1 MNGLGQITEKGVT
14 EIDKDSNGSV
24 VTISYK
30 IKFIDSA
37 KFIATSLSNLFDNLT
52 EEIHKRKC
60 KDCDCFFFIFFEY
73 ESVRD
78 NLIKYAYLVIKI
90 TKKN

>member
-60 KDCDCFFFIFFEY
+60 KDCDCFFLFFL
-73 ESVRD
+73 
-78 NLIKYAYLVIKI
+78 NMKALGII
-90 TKKN
+90 